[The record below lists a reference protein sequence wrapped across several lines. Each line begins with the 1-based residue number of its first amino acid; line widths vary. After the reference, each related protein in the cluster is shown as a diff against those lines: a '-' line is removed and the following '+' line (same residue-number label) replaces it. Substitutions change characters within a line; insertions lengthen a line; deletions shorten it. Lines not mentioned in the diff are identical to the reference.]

1 MLIVLQNQD
10 EPTEGYLG
18 GVERGIFMCPAYP
31 VHVGRC
37 NCNIQNMTL
46 CINHASEVY
55 ELHISVVQS
64 KTTRI
69 TNIYI
74 SIYVFTKIHVAVEA
88 CLVLKSIEFL
98 ELNLLYIHTVFVL
111 FFCLV
116 SEPFSAPPPQHDFA
130 HVTRTE

>member
-1 MLIVLQNQD
+1 MN
-10 EPTEGYLG
+10 PRRYLG
-18 GVERGIFMCPAYP
+18 EVERGIFMCPAYP

-46 CINHASEVY
+46 CVNHVSEVY

-64 KTTRI
+64 KTMRI

-98 ELNLLYIHTVFVL
+98 ELNLLYTYRI
-111 FFCLV
+111 CLILL
-116 SEPFSAPPPQHDFA
+116 S
-130 HVTRTE
+130 RI